1 MADINYIKIE
11 NHDEGQTQA
20 LLAVR
25 GLCKSFKYNREKIEI
40 LKELDF
46 DLNIKDAVSIIGASG
61 IGKSTFLHILGA
73 LEFPDSGTLKFK
85 GEDIFS
91 FDEVKLAKF
100 RNESL
105 GFIFQ
110 FHHLLPDFTALENV
124 MMPALIRGIQRQTAE
139 EIAYKILVRVGLK
152 DRSNHR
158 IGELSGGEQQRTAIA
173 RALVLN
179 PSILLADEPTGNLDK
194 KNSEVFHELLM
205 ELNYERNM
213 ALIVV
218 THNPELASKTSR
230 KMTIFD
236 GKLVDIK

>member
-1 MADINYIKIE
+1 
-11 NHDEGQTQA
+11 
-20 LLAVR
+20 
-25 GLCKSFKYNREKIEI
+25 
-40 LKELDF
+40 
-46 DLNIKDAVSIIGASG
+46 
-61 IGKSTFLHILGA
+61 
-73 LEFPDSGTLKFK
+73 
-85 GEDIFS
+85 
-91 FDEVKLAKF
+91 
-100 RNESL
+100 
-105 GFIFQ
+105 
-110 FHHLLPDFTALENV
+110 